1 MKRLNVAACCMCLGL
16 ALAMPAWAQTEQH
29 DHNAKPGA
37 IKAGT
42 VDFQTSCSPAVKDD
56 FNLAVAELHSFW
68 FPEARALFE
77 SHRQEGSQLRHGV
90 LGRRADVLGQ
100 PVCRPAFGRRSLPT
114 ARPRSTR
121 RSRPA
126 RRRPREKGYI
136 DAVAGL
142 FSSADVTTQRAR
154 VVAYEGATELVA
166 SQNRDDVEAR
176 IFWALAIAQ
185 TALPTDKTFA
195 QNLKAAEI
203 LEPLY
208 KQMPNHPGLAH
219 YIIHAYDVPALAAKA
234 LPAARAY
241 ADIAPSVPH
250 ALHMP
255 SHTFTRV
262 GEWKESV
269 DDQHPLGGGSREER
283 QRPRRRP
290 ARARL
295 HDLRLPAD
303 GHGRPGQGRAS
314 STRRTV
320 AAKAAA
326 APGAADAGGANTFAL
341 AAIPARYA
349 MERGQW
355 ADATMLK
362 PYPAPNT
369 PYTEAITH
377 FARAIGF
384 ARSGKPAEAAAD
396 IARLTALRDRE
407 IEMKDAYWTEQ
418 VDIQR
423 RGAEAWVMF
432 AEGKKAEAI
441 AAMSAVADAEDKT
454 DKSAVTPGPH
464 RAGARDVRLHAAR
477 GRPGQGSAGRV
488 RSGDQEGAEP
498 LPRALR
504 RRQGGRSHQADGP
517 RRRATTGRSSRSVHG
532 RRHRTS
538 RTAVRAQDGE
548 VVMNPTGGVFPG
560 GKAPLAGSRTPT
572 GSPRPASSSNPP
584 ARSRRSRTPRRG
596 PTSAASCPPSAAH
609 RRTRRSGT
617 ASTLSSARPAKI
629 IHFIFEWLRGP
640 AAGSRAGWPDCATAA
655 TVTISGSSQSAGIFR
670 APRSPLLQWLQS
682 IRVCILPHHV
692 PKPTPGARARPVS
705 RSSAVV
711 NAVESVS
718 PSICGNA

>member
-1 MKRLNVAACCMCLGL
+1 MKRLVFCICLGL
-16 ALAMPAWAQTEQH
+16 ALAAPAWAQTEQH
-29 DHNAKPGA
+29 DHTVKPGA
-37 IKAGT
+37 VKAGT
-42 VDFQTSCSPAVKDD
+42 VNFENSCSPAVKDD

-68 FPEARALFE
+68 FPEARALF
-77 SHRQEGSQLRHGV
+77 QEVAKKDPNCAIAYWGIALTYWGNPF
-90 LGRRADVLGQ
+90 AGQ
-100 PVCRPAFGRRSLPT
+100 RSPQVIANGKAAIDKAKSTGTPT
-114 ARPRSTR
+114 
-121 RSRPA
+121 
-126 RRRPREKGYI
+126 PREKGYI

-166 SQNRDDVEAR
+166 SQNRADVEAR

-185 TALPTDKTFA
+185 TALPSDKTFA

-208 KQMPNHPGLAH
+208 KRMPNHPGLAH

-262 GEWKESV
+262 GEWQESV
-269 DDQHPLGGGSREER
+269 DTNIRSAAEAEK
-283 QRPRRRP
+283 
-290 ARARL
+290 
-295 HDLRLPAD
+295 
-303 GHGRPGQGRAS
+303 S
-314 STRRTV
+314 STGLSEGLHARDYMTYAYLQMGMDKEAKSVVDHAARV
-320 AAKAAA
+320 AAEAVASPSA
-326 APGAADAGGANTFAL
+326 TGANTFAI

-362 PYPAPNT
+362 PYPAPTT

-441 AAMSAVADAEDKT
+441 TAMSAVADAEDKT
-454 DKSAVTPGPH
+454 DKSAVTPGPL
-464 RAGARDVRLHAAR
+464 APAREML
-477 GRPGQGSAGRV
+477 GYMLLEAGRAKEALV
-488 RSGDQEGAEP
+488 AFEAVTKKEPNRFLALYGA
-498 LPRALR
+498 
-504 RRQGGRSHQADGP
+504 
-517 RRRATTGRSSRSVHG
+517 
-532 RRHRTS
+532 
-538 RTAVRAQDGE
+538 
-548 VVMNPTGGVFPG
+548 
-560 GKAPLAGSRTPT
+560 GKAAEATKQASKAKGYYKQIVAISKDAGPE
-572 GSPRPASSSNPP
+572 RPELQY
-584 ARSRRSRTPRRG
+584 ARKM
-596 PTSAASCPPSAAH
+596 
-609 RRTRRSGT
+609 
-617 ASTLSSARPAKI
+617 AK
-629 IHFIFEWLRGP
+629 
-640 AAGSRAGWPDCATAA
+640 
-655 TVTISGSSQSAGIFR
+655 
-670 APRSPLLQWLQS
+670 
-682 IRVCILPHHV
+682 
-692 PKPTPGARARPVS
+692 
-705 RSSAVV
+705 
-711 NAVESVS
+711 
-718 PSICGNA
+718 

>member
-1 MKRLNVAACCMCLGL
+1 MKRLVICMCFGL
-16 ALAMPAWAQTEQH
+16 ALATPAWAQTEQH

-42 VDFQTSCSPAVKDD
+42 VDFKTSCSPEVKDD

-68 FPEARALFE
+68 FPEARALFQAIAKKDPNCAMAHWGVALTYWGNPFAGQR
-77 SHRQEGSQLRHGV
+77 SAQVIANGKAAIDKALSTGS
-90 LGRRADVLGQ
+90 
-100 PVCRPAFGRRSLPT
+100 PS
-114 ARPRSTR
+114 
-121 RSRPA
+121 
-126 RRRPREKGYI
+126 PREKGYI

-166 SQNRDDVEAR
+166 SLNRDDVEAR

-185 TALPTDKTFA
+185 TALPSDKTFA

-208 KQMPNHPGLAH
+208 KRMPNHPGLAH

-269 DDQHPLGGGSREER
+269 ATNLRSASEAEKSPTGMGEAQH
-283 QRPRRRP
+283 
-290 ARARL
+290 ARDYMTYAYL
-295 HDLRLPAD
+295 QMGMDK
-303 GHGRPGQGRAS
+303 Q
-314 STRRTV
+314 
-320 AAKAAA
+320 AKAVVDIVAMAAEKTLA
-326 APGAADAGGANTFAL
+326 APGGADAGSANTFAL

-355 ADATMLK
+355 AEATTLK
-362 PYPAPNT
+362 PWPAPNT

-384 ARSGKPAEAAAD
+384 ARSGRPAEAAAD

-441 AAMSAVADAEDKT
+441 AAMAAVANDEDKT
-454 DKSAVTPGPH
+454 DKAAVTPGPI
-464 RAGARDVRLHAAR
+464 APAREMYGFMLLEA
-477 GRPGQGSAGRV
+477 GRPKEALAAFEAVTKKEPNRFLALY
-488 RSGDQEGAEP
+488 GA
-498 LPRALR
+498 
-504 RRQGGRSHQADGP
+504 
-517 RRRATTGRSSRSVHG
+517 
-532 RRHRTS
+532 
-538 RTAVRAQDGE
+538 
-548 VVMNPTGGVFPG
+548 
-560 GKAPLAGSRTPT
+560 GKAAEATKQRSKAKGYFKQIVEICKDAGDE
-572 GSPRPASSSNPP
+572 RPELQY
-584 ARSRRSRTPRRG
+584 ARKM
-596 PTSAASCPPSAAH
+596 
-609 RRTRRSGT
+609 
-617 ASTLSSARPAKI
+617 AK
-629 IHFIFEWLRGP
+629 
-640 AAGSRAGWPDCATAA
+640 
-655 TVTISGSSQSAGIFR
+655 
-670 APRSPLLQWLQS
+670 
-682 IRVCILPHHV
+682 
-692 PKPTPGARARPVS
+692 
-705 RSSAVV
+705 
-711 NAVESVS
+711 
-718 PSICGNA
+718 